1 MTTSARTC
9 RVDAPN
15 GTRFDVGG
23 PHPLAIIS
31 GPCTLESLDLGM
43 QIGTLVRDTCASLGL
58 NYIFKASFD
67 KANRTSIGSPR
78 GPGMDQGL
86 DWLAHIRDA
95 LQVPV
100 TTDVHHPEQAERV
113 ALDVDLLQIPAFLCR
128 QTDLLLACGE
138 AAKKHARAVNIKKGQ
153 FLSPQEMIGPVNKI
167 TEAGCTNVMLTE
179 RGTFF
184 GYNRLVNDFI
194 GMGDLMELDV
204 PGGAPP
210 MCFDATHSTQLPGA
224 GAQSGGRPERAPML
238 ARAAVAAGVHA
249 VFLECHPDPR
259 NAMSDGAT
267 MQKLETVP
275 GLLKSLSS
283 VTNAMRSEEK
293 TRNKDKNNPRHARVD
308 RYQKG

>member
-1 MTTSARTC
+1 MTTNQRTC
-9 RVDAPN
+9 CVHTPA
-15 GTRFDVGG
+15 GASFEIGAA
-23 PHPLAIIS
+23 HPLAIIA
-31 GPCTLESLDLGM
+31 GPCTLESRELGM

-58 NYIFKASFD
+58 SYIFKASFD
-67 KANRTSIGSPR
+67 KANRTSMGSPR

-100 TTDVHHPEQAERV
+100 TTDVHHPEQADRV
-113 ALDVDLLQIPAFLCR
+113 AQVVDVLQIPAFLCR
-128 QTDLLLACGE
+128 QTDLLVACAE
-138 AAKKHARAVNIKKGQ
+138 AATKHNRAVNIKKGQ
-153 FLSPQEMIGPVNKI
+153 FLSPQEMAGPVNK
-167 TEAGCTNVMLTE
+167 TAEAGCTNVMLTE

-194 GMGDLMELDV
+194 GMGDLMELNV

-210 MCFDATHSTQLPGA
+210 LCFDATHSTQLPGA

-249 VFLECHPDPR
+249 VFLECHPDPK

-275 GLLKSLSS
+275 GLLKELSRICINEQ
-283 VTNAMRSEEK
+283 TKAL
-293 TRNKDKNNPRHARVD
+293 
-308 RYQKG
+308 